1 MKSAFVNSLQIEFL
15 NDEISFDNFDDHII
29 LLIDKIIALLI
40 QAKKATK

>member
-1 MKSAFVNSLQIEFL
+1 MKSAFVNSLEIEFL
-15 NDEISFDNFDDHII
+15 NNEISFDNFDDQII